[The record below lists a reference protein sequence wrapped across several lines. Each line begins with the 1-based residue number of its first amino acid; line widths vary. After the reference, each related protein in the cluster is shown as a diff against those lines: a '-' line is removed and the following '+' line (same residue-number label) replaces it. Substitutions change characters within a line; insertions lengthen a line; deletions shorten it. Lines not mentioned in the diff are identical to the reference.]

1 MSLQDLGFLFALFG
15 LFYVVVP
22 LGVVWLVYRLNVLLG
37 VRPRGT
43 FMPYLARILS
53 HYTWFERWL
62 LKYRLGRAFVV
73 VSFVMFLVGLASLA
87 MDSLFPARHR
97 PY

>member
-37 VRPRGT
+37 VRPRGS

-53 HYTWFERWL
+53 HYMWFLRYQFGRAYL
-62 LKYRLGRAFVV
+62 VLSFVFFVVGLTLVALGFLGR
-73 VSFVMFLVGLASLA
+73 LR
-87 MDSLFPARHR
+87 PA
-97 PY
+97 